1 MKRQEGYYWV
11 KSKHGTFFIA
21 LWEADNLSGDGAW
34 RLAGNNFVYH
44 DVDFQHINEL
54 RIKQPGEL
62 PE

>member
-11 KSKHGTFFIA
+11 KSKHGTFFIS
-21 LWEADNLSGDGAW
+21 LWEVDNLSGDGVW
-34 RLAGNNFVYH
+34 RLAGNNYVYH
-44 DVDFQHINEL
+44 DVDFEHINDV